1 MRRSGDGSFTLYSEA
16 YKEHYH
22 SCREGAFSEALIK
35 HIDPAIRYG
44 HLLGRDRV
52 RALDICFGLGY
63 NTLVFIWRLRQL
75 GFTGLI
81 EVISPELDTTL
92 LERLRL
98 LPYPKALSRYLGM
111 IIAVSEGRVY
121 EKEGVRV
128 EVIAGDA
135 ARSVPALTGRFDA
148 IFQDPFSPRK
158 NPELWDAHFF
168 GALHRLLSDRGVLT
182 TYSQAKGVRRTMRET
197 GFVLAEHP
205 FDPAGA
211 FRPGTLGFKTLPE
224 GLACLPD

>member
-1 MRRSGDGSFTLYSEA
+1 VRRSGDGSFTLYSEA

-35 HIDPAIRYG
+35 HIDPAIRHG
-44 HLLGRDRV
+44 DLLRRDRA

-63 NTLVFIWRLRQL
+63 NTLVFIWRLRQQ
-75 GFTGLI
+75 GFTGHI
-81 EVISPELDTTL
+81 EVIAPELDTAL

-98 LPYPKALSRYLGM
+98 LPYPKELSRYLEI

-121 EKEGVRV
+121 EKNGVRV

-135 ARSVPALTGRFDA
+135 AETVPALTGRFDA

-158 NPELWDAHFF
+158 NPELWDRHFF
-168 GALHRLLSDRGVLT
+168 DALYDHLADGGVLT
-182 TYSQAKGVRRTMRET
+182 TYSQAKGVRRTMREA
-197 GFVLAEHP
+197 GFGLAEHP

-211 FRPGTLGFKTLPE
+211 FRPGTLGFKALPE

>member
-16 YKEHYH
+16 YQEHYH
-22 SCREGAFSEALIK
+22 SCREGAFSEALAK

-44 HLLGRDRV
+44 DLLRRDRV

-75 GFTGLI
+75 GFTGTI
-81 EVISPELDTTL
+81 EVISPELDSAL

-98 LPYPKALSRYLGM
+98 LPYPKELLTLLP
-111 IIAVSEGRVY
+111 ILTAVADRGIY
-121 EKEGVRV
+121 EDRGVRV
-128 EVIAGDA
+128 EVVTGDA
-135 ARSVPALTGRFDA
+135 ASIVPTLTGNFDA

-158 NPELWDAHFF
+158 NPELWDRRFFDALYAHLAD
-168 GALHRLLSDRGVLT
+168 GGVLT
-182 TYSQAKGVRRTMRET
+182 TYSQAKGVRQVMREA
-197 GFVLAEHP
+197 GFILSEHP
-205 FDPAGA
+205 FDRSGP
-211 FRPGTLGFKTLPE
+211 FRPGTLGFKTLLE